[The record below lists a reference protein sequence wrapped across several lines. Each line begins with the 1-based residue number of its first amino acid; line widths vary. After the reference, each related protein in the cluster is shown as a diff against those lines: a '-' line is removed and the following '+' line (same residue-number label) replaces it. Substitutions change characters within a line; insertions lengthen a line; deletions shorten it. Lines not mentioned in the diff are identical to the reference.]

1 MKDENGSDS
10 SYSMEDTLDPSV
22 GSHELFNVHVE
33 SESNEN
39 NIPTSNTQILTLSSE
54 GNISDGTETLN
65 RHRKRHKRKTKS
77 KDNVITNANNALAF
91 ELMNSSTP
99 DDSTFFAKAILACIL
114 IAFFAACTLP
124 LHKNANV
131 ITLYGKGLVQ
141 IWNRLGNIT

>member
-1 MKDENGSDS
+1 MKEENGSDC
-10 SYSMEDTLDPSV
+10 SYSMENTLDPSV

-33 SESNEN
+33 SEPNAN
-39 NIPTSNTQILTLSSE
+39 NITTSNTQTITLSSE
-54 GNISDGTETLN
+54 GNISDDAETL
-65 RHRKRHKRKTKS
+65 KRHKKTRKRNTKA

-91 ELMNSSTP
+91 ELINSSTS

-124 LHKNANV
+124 LQKNANV

-141 IWNRLGNIT
+141 IWKRLGNIT

>member
-1 MKDENGSDS
+1 MEN
-10 SYSMEDTLDPSV
+10 TLDPSV

-33 SESNEN
+33 SESYEN
-39 NIPTSNTQILTLSSE
+39 NIPTSDIETLTLSSE
-54 GNISDGTETLN
+54 GNNSDDAETQNKLKKTHN
-65 RHRKRHKRKTKS
+65 RKTKA

-91 ELMNSSTP
+91 ELMNSSTS

-124 LHKNANV
+124 LHKNADV

-141 IWNRLGNIT
+141 IWKRLGNIT

>member
-1 MKDENGSDS
+1 MKDENGSDC
-10 SYSMEDTLDPSV
+10 SYSMENILDPSV

-33 SESNEN
+33 SESYEN
-39 NIPTSNTQILTLSSE
+39 NMPASSTQTLTLSSE
-54 GNISDGTETLN
+54 GNISDDAKTQNKLKKT
-65 RHRKRHKRKTKS
+65 HKRKTKP
-77 KDNVITNANNALAF
+77 KDNAITNANNALAF
-91 ELMNSSTP
+91 ELINSSTS
-99 DDSTFFAKAILACIL
+99 DDSTFLAKAILACIL

>member
-10 SYSMEDTLDPSV
+10 SYSMENTLDPSV

-39 NIPTSNTQILTLSSE
+39 NIPTTNTQKLTLSSE
-54 GNISDGTETLN
+54 GNISNDTETPNKLK
-65 RHRKRHKRKTKS
+65 KRNKRKTET
-77 KDNVITNANNALAF
+77 KDNVITNANNALAL
-91 ELMNSSTP
+91 ELINSSTP

-124 LHKNANV
+124 LHKNTNV

-141 IWNRLGNIT
+141 IWKRLGNIT